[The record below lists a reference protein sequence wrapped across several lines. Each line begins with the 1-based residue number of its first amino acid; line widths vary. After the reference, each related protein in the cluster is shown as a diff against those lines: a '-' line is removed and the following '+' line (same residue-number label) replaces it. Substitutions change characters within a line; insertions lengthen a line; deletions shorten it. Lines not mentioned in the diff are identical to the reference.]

1 MRLSFPITFP
11 LACALLAAALPSIAT
26 AQTASTQ
33 AVVRI
38 ENYALVLTKQND
50 MDFGSITPSLTNDGY
65 VVLQADGVTSPA
77 GVAAYNPAGANPAL
91 YSVTGVPS
99 AQVAITLPGTVSLS
113 NGAESLLIGDFTAEN
128 GTLQQLGTDG
138 TLGFRVGA
146 TVFVQALQRPGVYT
160 GSFDVTL
167 LYN

>member
-1 MRLSFPITFP
+1 MRLFFL
-11 LACALLAAALPSIAT
+11 LAGALLAAALPPVAS

-50 MDFGSITPSLTNDGY
+50 MDFGSITPSLTNSGY
-65 VVLQADGVTSPA
+65 VTLQPNGATIPT
-77 GVAAYNPAGANPAL
+77 GVAAYNPAGATPAR

-99 AQVAITLPGTVSLS
+99 AQISIALPNPTVSLS
-113 NGAESLLIGDFTAEN
+113 NGTQSLLIGDFVAEN

-138 TLGFRVGA
+138 TLNFRVGA
-146 TVFVQALQRPGVYT
+146 NVYVQTLQRPGVYT
-160 GSFDVTL
+160 GSFDVTV

>member
-1 MRLSFPITFP
+1 MRLSFQF
-11 LACALLAAALPSIAT
+11 ACALLAATLPSVAS

-50 MDFGSITPSLTNDGY
+50 MDFGSITPSLTNNGF
-65 VVLQADGVTSPA
+65 VILQTNGIPSPS
-77 GVAAYNPAGANPAL
+77 GVAAHNPAGATAAR
-91 YSVTGVPS
+91 YSIAGVPS
-99 AQVAITLPGTVSLS
+99 ANIFISLPSSVSLS
-113 NGAESLLIGDFTAEN
+113 NGTQSLLISDFAAEN
-128 GTLQQLGTDG
+128 GITQQLGTDG
-138 TLGFRVGA
+138 TLNFRVGA

-160 GSFDVTL
+160 GSFDVTV